1 MVTPGLTMAGQSP
14 WTLDVLHLVP
24 LQFTGGFLEI
34 AILFFILAIVA
45 AVLGA
50 SGVAGV
56 SLTIAKWFV
65 ILFIALAVISLLL

>member
-1 MVTPGLTMAGQSP
+1 MAVESP
-14 WTLDVLHLVP
+14 WTVELLGLVP